1 MSNALLIVTPI
12 IALFA
17 LGLLLRQVKLFSQ
30 EDADIFIKMAFF
42 VSLPAI
48 ILKTIPN
55 VEISLQFL
63 ILPIIAIVTII
74 LMFIFTFSSVK
85 IFNFEKKTEGI
96 FIIGPMVLNLG
107 FNVPFVIAAYGE
119 EGFARASFFDIG
131 NLILMLSLIYFLAQR
146 YSSPDTPPKLF
157 NKKLLTSPPLL
168 ALIIAIIL
176 NISNFTFDPVII
188 DLLNLLGALLTPLL
202 MIAIG
207 IYFNPTQK
215 NLIPALTAVLIRM
228 GVGLL
233 FGLSIVFLFNLDA
246 LSEKIII
253 ISSAAPIGFN
263 TLTFATL
270 EDLDKE
276 FAANIVSIAIPIGIV
291 LITVLLLL
299 LG

>member
-1 MSNALLIVTPI
+1 MSSVLLIVTPI

-17 LGLLLRQVKLFSQ
+17 LGLLLRQVNLFSQ

-63 ILPIIAIVTII
+63 ILPIIAFVTII
-74 LMFIFTFSSVK
+74 LMFIISFSVVK
-85 IFNFEKKTEGI
+85 FFNFEKKSEGV

-107 FNVPFVIAAYGE
+107 FNVPFVITAYGE

-146 YSSPDTPPKLF
+146 YGSPDTPPKLL
-157 NKKLLTSPPLL
+157 NRKLLTSPPLL

-176 NISNFTFDPVII
+176 NISNYTFDPVII

-202 MIAIG
+202 MMAIG
-207 IYFNPTQK
+207 IYFNPSQK
-215 NLIPALTAVLIRM
+215 NLIPAVVAVFIRM

-233 FGLSIVFLFNLDA
+233 FGLSITFLFNLDT

-253 ISSAAPIGFN
+253 ISAAAPIGFN
-263 TLTFATL
+263 TLTFATF

-276 FAANIVSIAIPIGIV
+276 FAANIVSIAIPIGI
-291 LITVLLLL
+291 LMITVLLLL

>member
-1 MSNALLIVTPI
+1 MSDVIAIVTPI

-17 LGLLLRQVKLFSQ
+17 LGLLLRQIKLFSQ
-30 EDADIFIKMAFF
+30 EDADILIKMAFF

-63 ILPIIAIVTII
+63 ILPLIAFVTII
-74 LMFIFTFSSVK
+74 LMFVFSFTTVK
-85 IFNFEKKTEGI
+85 FFNFEKKTEGV
-96 FIIGPMVLNLG
+96 FIIGPMILNLG

-146 YSSPDTPPKLF
+146 YGSPYTPPKLF

-168 ALIIAIIL
+168 ALFIAIIL

-207 IYFNPTQK
+207 IYFNPSQK
-215 NLIPALTAVLIRM
+215 NLIPALAAVLIRM
-228 GVGLL
+228 GVGLFL
-233 FGLSIVFLFNLDA
+233 GLSIVFLFNLDA

-253 ISSAAPIGFN
+253 ISAAAPIGFN

-276 FAANIVSIAIPIGIV
+276 FAANIVSIAIPIGI
-291 LITVLLLL
+291 LMITVLLIL

>member
-12 IALFA
+12 IAIFA

-85 IFNFEKKTEGI
+85 IFNFEKKTEGV